1 MISYLKGILA
11 AKNNAGII
19 LEVGGIGFE
28 IFMPLTSLS
37 DIGSVGEH
45 ITVQTYLHVREN
57 EFTFY
62 GFSQPSQ
69 RELFLR
75 LIEVNGVG
83 PKVALAAL
91 SSLDSDTLVAAIVSE
106 DYATIASIPGVGKKT
121 AQRIALDLKDKFSQ
135 YRTPDGAQFSSHIS
149 EQGSA
154 FGDARL
160 ALESMGFSPLE
171 VSRALQGAQAQDDVS
186 SLIEKALKKLA
197 Q

>member
-1 MISYLKGILA
+1 MISYLKGILV

-62 GFSQPSQ
+62 GFAQSSQ

-91 SSLDSDTLVAAIVSE
+91 SALDADTLVAAIVSE

-121 AQRIALDLKDKFSQ
+121 AQRISLDLKDKFSQ
-135 YRTPDGAQFSSHIS
+135 YPALGGAQFASQASGQSS
-149 EQGSA
+149 A
-154 FGDARL
+154 LGDARL
-160 ALESMGFSPLE
+160 ALESMGFSALE
-171 VSRALQGAQAQDDVS
+171 VSRALQGAQAQDDIS

>member
-1 MISYLKGILA
+1 MISYMRGILA
-11 AKNNAGII
+11 AKHNSGIV

-28 IFMPLTSLS
+28 IHMPLTALS
-37 DIGSVGEH
+37 GMGSTGEH
-45 ITVQTYLHVREN
+45 VTVQTYLHVREN

-62 GFSQPSQ
+62 GFAHTTE
-69 RELFLR
+69 RDIFLK

-91 SSLDSDTLVAAIVSE
+91 SALDSDALVAAIVSE

-121 AQRIALDLKDKFSQ
+121 AQRIALDLKDKFSSYQ
-135 YRTPDGAQFSSHIS
+135 TRDGFQTATS
-149 EQGSA
+149 EYEQSSA

-160 ALESMGFSPLE
+160 ALESMGFSSLE
-171 VSRALQGAQAQDDVS
+171 VSKALQGADAHES
-186 SLIEKALKKLA
+186 TATLIARALKQLA